1 MKIAMYNLT
10 TTARYGGVETFVWA
24 VSRELTER
32 GEEVHIIGGKGN
44 IHRCIPGVKIF
55 QFPFLARKR
64 VPNLGTRFRKLV
76 ERWSFG
82 LFSLGTMLREDY
94 DIFHVHKPFD
104 LPLGAAV
111 RALKGS
117 KLVLGSHGT
126 DFFWGDRLFARRAD
140 ALVSCSDFNGKEIER
155 RYGRRPAVIYNGVD
169 PEIFRP
175 LPPDGEIQKQLG
187 LPPGQKNTIIYA
199 GRLIG
204 WKGIGELLRAVAIL
218 KDAFPLRLIIV
229 GAGESRPSWQNL
241 SDQLGIAEKTT
252 FTGFIPSQELPRYYS
267 LADVGVFPSLA
278 DETFGISICEAMA
291 CKVPVVSTRV
301 GGIPEVVE
309 DGGTGFLVPPK
320 SPQELAEKIA
330 VLLRDEPLRKNM
342 GEMARQKVLDKFTWS
357 KVTGRLLN
365 VYGEMMGSQRPIE
378 N

>member
-1 MKIAMYNLT
+1 LKIAMYNLT

-24 VSRELTER
+24 VSRQLAER

-44 IHRCIPGVKIF
+44 IHQNIPGVKIF
-55 QFPFLARKR
+55 QFPFLPRKR

-155 RYGRRPAVIYNGVD
+155 RYGRRPAVIFNGVD
-169 PEIFRP
+169 PEVFRP

-187 LPPGQKNTIIYA
+187 LPPGQNHTIIYA

-218 KDAFPLRLIIV
+218 KDTFSLRLIIV
-229 GAGESRPSWQNL
+229 GAGETRSSWQNL
-241 SDQLGIAEKTT
+241 SYQLGIGEKAT
-252 FTGFIPSQELPRYYS
+252 FTGFIPNRELPRYYS
-267 LADVGVFPSLA
+267 LADVAVFPSLA

-309 DGGTGFLVPPK
+309 DGVTGLLVPPRK
-320 SPQELAEKIA
+320 PQELAEKIA
-330 VLLRDEPLRKNM
+330 VLLRDEPLRKNT
-342 GEMARQKVLDKFTWS
+342 GEKARQRVLDKFTWS
-357 KVTGRLLN
+357 KVTGRLLD
-365 VYGEMMGSQRPIE
+365 VYGEMMGRPRPSG